1 MPLVRCTYKGQII
14 GSSGKHWVGFYFF
27 FLMFPRGDSK
37 GGTERGATLSFTESD
52 PEMGERTSITSSC
65 DNEHKAVQRKWGII
79 NSLITGENLFFFYP
93 AVYNML
99 QQ

>member
-1 MPLVRCTYKGQII
+1 
-14 GSSGKHWVGFYFF
+14 
-27 FLMFPRGDSK
+27 MFPRGDSK
-37 GGTERGATLSFTESD
+37 GGTERGATLSFIKSD